1 MKCGARVAIGVAG
14 GYFLGRTKKMKLA
27 LMLGGLAAGRR
38 TGGPGGLLGQGAKLV
53 GSSPELA
60 ALREQLTGRLVEA
73 GKGAVM
79 SVAARQIETLTGRV
93 SDRVES
99 LADPDRLSSVRPRR
113 KGRAAVDEDNDAEA
127 DGAVDEE
134 RPDEDEDDG
143 ADSGAE
149 ESERAPA
156 RSTSRAKSSSRS
168 SGNSATSA
176 RKRTSTRGSSS
187 ERAAD
192 SNNKTASS
200 ERATPKRRTAA
211 TRSAGAA
218 RSGAKSATTRA
229 TRGSRSAR

>member
-38 TGGPGGLLGQGAKLV
+38 TGGAGGLLGQGAKLV

-60 ALREQLTGRLVEA
+60 ALREQVTGRLVEA

-79 SVAARQIETLTGRV
+79 SVAARQIEALTDRV
-93 SDRVES
+93 SDHVES
-99 LADPDRLSSVRPRR
+99 LADPDRLGAVRPRR
-113 KGRAAVDEDNDAEA
+113 KGRAAAE
-127 DGAVDEE
+127 
-134 RPDEDEDDG
+134 EDDG
-143 ADSGAE
+143 ADADRAADEDRLDDDQDDGADPEDE
-149 ESERAPA
+149 ETERAPA
-156 RSTSRAKSSSRS
+156 RSTSRAESSSRS
-168 SGNSATSA
+168 SGNSATSS
-176 RKRTSTRGSSS
+176 RNSTSTRGSSS
-187 ERAAD
+187 GRAAD
-192 SNNKTASS
+192 SNKTASS

-229 TRGSRSAR
+229 ARGSRSAR

>member
-1 MKCGARVAIGVAG
+1 VAIGVAG

-38 TGGPGGLLGQGAKLV
+38 TGGAGGLLGQGAKLV

-79 SVAARQIETLTGRV
+79 SVAARQIETLTDRV

-99 LADPDRLSSVRPRR
+99 LADPDRLSAVRPRR
-113 KGRAAVDEDNDAEA
+113 KGRAAVDEQ
-127 DGAVDEE
+127 
-134 RPDEDEDDG
+134 DDG
-143 ADSGAE
+143 ADADRAADEDRLDDDQDDGADPGDE
-149 ESERAPA
+149 ETERAPA
-156 RSTSRAKSSSRS
+156 RSTSRAKSSSGSSENSAPSTRNSTSHGASS
-168 SGNSATSA
+168 SG
-176 RKRTSTRGSSS
+176 
-187 ERAAD
+187 RAAG
-192 SNNKTASS
+192 SNKTASS

-229 TRGSRSAR
+229 ARGSRSAP